1 LSAEAER
8 AAPHRGEGPSGI
20 RRPDVVLVDGR
31 SGSGKTELAR
41 AMVAQ
46 KPELQLVR
54 MDDLY
59 PGWDGLEAGSR
70 HVHDYVFAASARRW
84 QRWDWADGRPA
95 EWHVLDPR
103 RPVLVEGCGALS
115 RANRALAAWTVW
127 VELDE
132 PTRRE
137 RVRVRDGDSWADR
150 WDDWAAQEEAFIARE
165 NPASLAD
172 TVIDGN
178 EIP

>member
-1 LSAEAER
+1 M
-8 AAPHRGEGPSGI
+8 
-20 RRPDVVLVDGR
+20 DGR

-70 HVHDYVFAASARRW
+70 HVHDYVIAAAIRRW
-84 QRWDWADGRPA
+84 QRWDWVDDAPA
-95 EWHVLDPR
+95 EWHVLDQS

-115 RANRALAAWTVW
+115 RANRALAAYAVW
-127 VELDE
+127 VELDAE
-132 PTRRE
+132 TRRA
-137 RVRVRDGDSWADR
+137 RVRDRDPEAWLDR
-150 WDDWAAQEEAFIARE
+150 WDGWAAQEEAFIARE
-165 NPASLAD
+165 DPKALAD
-172 TVIDGN
+172 LVLDGN
-178 EIP
+178 EITVLSGDDL

>member
-1 LSAEAER
+1 MSDNAEN
-8 AAPHRGEGPSGI
+8 PG
-20 RRPDVVLVDGR
+20 RRPDIVLVDGR

-41 AMVAQ
+41 AIVAQ

-59 PGWDGLEAGSR
+59 PGWDGLDAGSH
-70 HVHDYVFAASARRW
+70 HVHDFVIAASVRRW
-84 QRWDWADGRPA
+84 QRWDWEDDAPA
-95 EWHVLDPR
+95 EWHVLDQR
-103 RPVLVEGCGALS
+103 RPVLIEGCGALS
-115 RANRALAAWTVW
+115 RANRALAAYAVW

-137 RVRVRDGDSWADR
+137 RMRERDGDSWADR

-165 NPASLAD
+165 NPRGLAD
-172 TVIDGN
+172 TIISGN
-178 EIP
+178 EIL